1 MTEQT
6 VDDWTITKALE
17 QNEMLY
23 KKVQELTA
31 ENKRLRE
38 ALDLVLKQVMLP
50 HQITHDELICACN
63 KAVTIIQETLRVKK

>member
-1 MTEQT
+1 MGLEMTEQT
-6 VDDWTITKALE
+6 LSDVLA
-17 QNEMLY
+17 NSEMLY

>member
-6 VDDWTITKALE
+6 LSDVLA
-17 QNEMLY
+17 NSEMLY

-38 ALDLVLKQVMLP
+38 ALAEIISYDTCEYTLK
-50 HQITHDELICACN
+50 IAR
-63 KAVTIIQETLRVKK
+63 KALEKK